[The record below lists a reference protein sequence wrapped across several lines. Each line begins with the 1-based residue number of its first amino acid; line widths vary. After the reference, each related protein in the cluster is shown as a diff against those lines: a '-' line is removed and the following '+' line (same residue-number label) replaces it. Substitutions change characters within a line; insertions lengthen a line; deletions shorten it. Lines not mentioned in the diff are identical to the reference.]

1 MSVMITLEFPVKPD
15 MLDDYLDI
23 LKGALIETRDYKGC
37 KSVTTLVDQ
46 ETSSVVLVEE
56 WDSAEDQQAYMAWRV
71 ETGLIDVIGSPCIK
85 GAIASISPVS
95 TLQAI

>member
-15 MLDDYLDI
+15 MLNDYLDS
-23 LKGALIETRDYKGC
+23 LKGALVETRDYKGC
-37 KSVTTLVDQ
+37 RSVTTLVDQ

-71 ETGLIDVIGSPCIK
+71 ETGLID
-85 GAIASISPVS
+85 AIAPFMQGEPITRTYDLKTEV
-95 TLQAI
+95 